1 MWSNRPALIVKII
14 LTMFINSIRHSMG
27 LRKHQDH
34 GMNDLE
40 IFLIDNSFRIG
51 NADSTLFTRRMDTDL
66 FVCQIYV
73 DDIIFS
79 STNKSFC
86 NEFSKTMTDRFDMSM
101 MDELTFFLRF

>member
-1 MWSNRPALIVKII
+1 
-14 LTMFINSIRHSMG
+14 
-27 LRKHQDH
+27 
-34 GMNDLE
+34 MNDLE

-73 DDIIFS
+73 DYIIFS